1 FRSPVSS
8 LTSRIIACSSVSPSS
23 TAPPGRDQ
31 LPPLLLTI
39 KTFPCSQIRPYAT
52 STLIMV
58 SPPHYI
64 ELNYYY
70 LTYKIHFH
78 PISIRNP
85 NIHITYKKPVRSHVQ
100 LNFLYFYTKLLQ
112 ILELTLIIESLMN
125 RARRHYN
132 SKNQATKPT
141 AKK

>member
-1 FRSPVSS
+1 FSLNPSPPLCPPRPFPTRRSSD
-8 LTSRIIACSSVSPSS
+8 L
-23 TAPPGRDQ
+23 DQ

-85 NIHITYKKPVRSHVQ
+85 NIHITYKKVVRSHVQ
-100 LNFLYFYTKLLQ
+100 LNFLYF
-112 ILELTLIIESLMN
+112 
-125 RARRHYN
+125 
-132 SKNQATKPT
+132 
-141 AKK
+141 